1 MSWWSRQSI
10 AVKLP
15 VTLILLLL
23 AAFGAMAV
31 ASYFAMR
38 QEVVALA
45 AERLEQA
52 AAQMAGVLGQSTRQ
66 RLALMQT
73 LMRNPDVR
81 GYLRAPDPSRADAA
95 AAAMR
100 AYLGN
105 AAEIGNVE
113 LWDPAGRRLLAAGAT
128 FNEATGPALDMMKA
142 ELQSIDTPVIGK
154 LRNEGG
160 ETVVYAVGGRI
171 FDAGSPLGY
180 IVERRRIANP
190 AQTQQTMALLA
201 GLIGGRASIVI
212 GNADGSIWTDLS
224 KPVGGPPIQI
234 SSSSSLLDYQRPG
247 MPRTL
252 ARAAPIPPAPWQV
265 VVEFPRDT
273 VLAPADRLVRGSA
286 LIALVLLTLA
296 AIIGWMLSRLLTTP
310 LRQVTEAAE
319 AVAESRPSVKVTLRR
334 EDELGRLAESFNTMA
349 EKVEHARAELEHR
362 VESRTAE
369 LSLANR
375 ELEAF
380 SYSVS
385 HDLRAPVRAISGFVQ
400 ILEEDHGD
408 KLDAEG
414 KRSLERVKIN
424 ARRMG
429 HLIDDLLAFSQIGR
443 TPMVR
448 QRVDMSELAQGI
460 VEEAVR
466 TAAPRTIDFTVDTL
480 PPAFG
485 EPSLINQVLV
495 NLVANAV
502 KFTGRRERASI
513 RIGSQPDGHTATA
526 YFVRDNG
533 AGFDMRHA
541 DKLFGV
547 FQRLHKPE
555 DFEGTGVGLA
565 IIERVIT
572 RHGGR
577 VWAEGEVD
585 KGATFYFT
593 LPGHP

>member
-1 MSWWSRQSI
+1 MSLWSRQSI

-15 VTLILLLL
+15 VTMVLLLL

-31 ASYFAMR
+31 ASYFVMR
-38 QEVVALA
+38 QAVVAIA

-52 AAQMAGVLGQSTRQ
+52 AGQMAGVLGNSSRQ

-73 LMRNPDVR
+73 LMRNSEVR
-81 GYLRAPDPSRADAA
+81 GYLRAPDPSRAEAA

-100 AYLGN
+100 TYLGN

-128 FNEATGPALDMMKA
+128 FAEATGPALDMLKA
-142 ELQSIDTPVIGK
+142 ELQAIDTPVIGK
-154 LRNEGG
+154 LRHEGADAI
-160 ETVVYAVGGRI
+160 VYAVGSRLA
-171 FDAGSPLGY
+171 DAGSPTGY
-180 IVERRRIANP
+180 IVERRRLANP

-201 GLIGGRASIVI
+201 GLIGGQASIVI
-212 GNADGSIWTDLS
+212 GNADGGAWTNLS
-224 KPVGGPPIQI
+224 RPVAGPPIDI
-234 SSSSSLLDYQRPG
+234 SSTSGLLEYQRPG
-247 MPRTL
+247 MPRTF
-252 ARAAPIPPAPWQV
+252 ARAARVVSTPWQV
-265 VVEFPRDT
+265 IVEFPQDT

-286 LIALVLLTLA
+286 VIALVLLTIA

-310 LRQVTEAAE
+310 LRQVTEVAE
-319 AVAESRPSVKVTLRR
+319 AVAESRPSVHIDFKRQ
-334 EDELGRLAESFNTMA
+334 DELGRLAESFNTMA
-349 EKVEHARAELEHR
+349 EKVERARAELEHR
-362 VESRTAE
+362 VEVRTAE
-369 LSLANR
+369 LSAANR

-385 HDLRAPVRAISGFVQ
+385 HDLRAPVRAIAGFVQ
-400 ILEEDHGD
+400 ILEEDHSE

-414 KRSLERVKIN
+414 RRSLERVKVN

-448 QRVDMSELAQGI
+448 QRVDMSELAQS
-460 VEEAVR
+460 VVDEAVR
-466 TAAPRTIDFTVDTL
+466 TSAPRAIDFTIQAL
-480 PPAFG
+480 PPAVG
-485 EPSLINQVLV
+485 EPSLINQVFV

-513 RIGSQPDGHTATA
+513 KIGSLPDGAGATA

-541 DKLFGV
+541 GKLFGV

-565 IIERVIT
+565 IIDRVIT

-577 VWAEGEVD
+577 VWAEGKVD
-585 KGATFYFT
+585 EGATFYFT
-593 LPGHP
+593 LPAKP

>member
-1 MSWWSRQSI
+1 MSLWSRQSI

-15 VTLILLLL
+15 ATLVLLLL

-31 ASYFAMR
+31 ASYFVMR
-38 QEVVALA
+38 QAVVAIA

-52 AAQMAGVLGQSTRQ
+52 ARQMAGVLGNSSRQ

-73 LMRNPDVR
+73 LMRNAEVR
-81 GYLRAPDPSRADAA
+81 AYLRAPDPSRADAA

-100 AYLGN
+100 TYLGS
-105 AAEIGNVE
+105 AADTGNVE
-113 LWDPAGRRLLAAGAT
+113 LWDPAGRRLLEAGAT
-128 FNEATGPALDMMKA
+128 FAEASGPALEMLTA
-142 ELQSIDTPVIGK
+142 ELQAVDSPVIGK
-154 LRNEGG
+154 LRHEGG
-160 ETVVYAVGGRI
+160 DSVVYAAGGRLA
-171 FDAGSPLGY
+171 DAGSPLGF
-180 IVERRRIANP
+180 IVERRRLANA
-190 AQTQQTMALLA
+190 AQSQQTMALLA
-201 GLIGGRASIVI
+201 GLIGGQASIVI
-212 GNADGSIWTDLS
+212 GNADGGTWTNLVQ
-224 KPVGGPPIQI
+224 PVAAPPIDI
-234 SSSSSLLDYQRPG
+234 SSTSGLLDYQRPG

-252 ARAAPIPPAPWQV
+252 ARAAPVAATPWQV

-273 VLAPADRLVRGSA
+273 VLAPADRLIRGSA
-286 LIALVLLTLA
+286 VIALVLLTIA
-296 AIIGWMLSRLLTTP
+296 AVTGWILSRRLTTP

-319 AVAESRPSVKVTLRR
+319 AVAESRPSVHIDFARQ
-334 EDELGRLAESFNTMA
+334 DELGRLAESFNTMA
-349 EKVEHARAELEHR
+349 EKVEHARAELERR
-362 VESRTAE
+362 VEMRTAE
-369 LSLANR
+369 LSAANR

-385 HDLRAPVRAISGFVQ
+385 HDLRAPVRAIAGFVQ
-400 ILEEDHGD
+400 ILEDDHSD
-408 KLDAEG
+408 KLEAEG
-414 KRSLERVKIN
+414 RRALERVKVN

-448 QRVDMSELAQGI
+448 QRVDMSELAQS
-460 VEEAVR
+460 VVDDALR
-466 TAAPRTIDFTVDTL
+466 TCAPRTIDFRVEPL
-480 PPAFG
+480 PPAFC
-485 EPSLINQVLV
+485 EPSLINQVFV

-513 RIGSQPDGHTATA
+513 TIGARPDGDAATA

-547 FQRLHKPE
+547 FQRLHKLE

-565 IIERVIT
+565 IIDRVIT

-577 VWAEGEVD
+577 VWAEGKVD
-585 KGATFYFT
+585 GGATFYFT
-593 LPGHP
+593 LPANS